1 MFSWFRPTSHFPSD
15 VFASHPPFLSFMN
28 FLKLSQT
35 FKFLCIF
42 NFHELSQTFSDF
54 LSIFHYFSWFRTFAA
69 WSEGP
74 FSQVFHNESSHDRQ
88 GRSLNV
94 FLCFRAVSSW
104 VLLRSLDHVL
114 RQGCSCIYL
123 KNLTQ
128 GVLPKGAIS
137 CSGRSQNVCVSSSTL
152 YILHRRC
159 CEFYEWFT
167 GRGFVLK
174 SYFWLSACVVVS
186 CNLKF

>member
-1 MFSWFRPTSHFPSD
+1 MISSNFSFPFGRFRKPS
-15 VFASHPPFLSFMN
+15 
-28 FLKLSQT
+28 T
-35 FKFLCIF
+35 IFK
-42 NFHELSQTFSDF
+42 FHELSQTFSDF

>member
-1 MFSWFRPTSHFPSD
+1 MGNFSFPFGRFRKPSTI
-15 VFASHPPFLSFMN
+15 FKFH
-28 FLKLSQT
+28 KLSHT

-114 RQGCSCIYL
+114 RQGCYCIYL

-128 GVLPKGAIS
+128 GVLPKGAIPVAVEAKTYAYHPALYTS
-137 CSGRSQNVCVSSSTL
+137 CTVDVANFMSGLQEEVSS
-152 YILHRRC
+152 
-159 CEFYEWFT
+159 
-167 GRGFVLK
+167 LK
-174 SYFWLSACVVVS
+174 AIFG
-186 CNLKF
+186 

>member
-1 MFSWFRPTSHFPSD
+1 MISSNFSFPFGRFRKPS
-15 VFASHPPFLSFMN
+15 
-28 FLKLSQT
+28 T
-35 FKFLCIF
+35 IFK
-42 NFHELSQTFSDF
+42 FHELSQTFSDF

-94 FLCFRAVSSW
+94 FL
-104 VLLRSLDHVL
+104 
-114 RQGCSCIYL
+114 
-123 KNLTQ
+123 
-128 GVLPKGAIS
+128 
-137 CSGRSQNVCVSSSTL
+137 SSSTL

-167 GRGFVLK
+167 GRGFVLQ
-174 SYFWLSACVVVS
+174 SYF
-186 CNLKF
+186 